1 MSISLTTKCRLFARK
16 KRLAKRNKATLISF
30 WRAISADIGRE
41 FCPLRCAC
49 WFWWPNNLHICSCL
63 CKTLFE
69 LLINMFICFFASHH
83 NTLISHYKYISEVA
97 DICKEKHHLTKLEMV
112 HFNVSK
118 VINRTGST
126 SCVKPPILYML

>member
-1 MSISLTTKCRLFARK
+1 MQIICKKEATCKKKQGDFNFTLESREGDFAHF
-16 KRLAKRNKATLISF
+16 AWF
-30 WRAISADIGRE
+30 GEPW
-41 FCPLRCAC
+41 CAC

-83 NTLISHYKYISEVA
+83 NTFISHYKYISEVA
-97 DICKEKHHLTKLEMV
+97 DICKEKHPLTKIEMV

-118 VINRTGST
+118 IINRTGST
-126 SCVKPPILYML
+126 SWVKPPILYML